1 MSASHVGDR
10 FIANNHGS
18 VVDVGSQA
26 NAAATSHD
34 PFMFCDIIPY
44 TIPSIIV
51 ATYKQR
57 EQNYYQQRL
66 FARNASPPDNNSKRR
81 TTTRQQ
87 Q

>member
-1 MSASHVGDR
+1 VP
-10 FIANNHGS
+10 GS
-18 VVDVGSQA
+18 VVDVNQA
-26 NAAATSHD
+26 NAAAASHD

-44 TIPSIIV
+44 TIPSIID

-57 EQNYYQQRL
+57 KQNYQQRL
-66 FARNASPPDNNSKRR
+66 FARNAATPGNNSKRR